1 MLCITIQ
8 FVRTLVLLWVS
19 CADESRVRGVVSAQ
33 GRTLAVVCFCGG
45 GVVRLAVYS
54 RDASLSSS
62 WEESAIEPWKTP
74 SV

>member
-19 CADESRVRGVVSAQ
+19 CADVSRVRGVVSAQ
-33 GRTLAVVCFCGG
+33 QRTLAVVCFCVG

-62 WEESAIEPWKTP
+62 WEESAVGSWKTP

>member
-33 GRTLAVVCFCGG
+33 RRTLAVVCFCGE
-45 GVVRLAVYS
+45 GVVRLIVYS